1 MNITVYL
8 FGEFNNGY
16 TQYPDDYTKTIFQNF
31 YSNAKSTTQIT
42 IHREGNLM
50 YYGYI
55 RKLELN
61 RYIGFCVVIN
71 GLILTKLEG
80 LFSLYENTIFTLV
93 SNGQLIHFNDQGAIV
108 TNVDR
113 LYVNRDEIDSL
124 TQSFRTGFHH
134 FQNTVKPLP
143 AINYSISK
151 DSIKSFSI
159 DNDLDEIIKSSHTF
173 GYTYIFKSKDFNT
186 SQLNS
191 FKEVLDR
198 LNNEKTELA
207 NRYSKLEDEHKKTI
221 KQKKQYRFVTILFVL
236 VFGCLIGLA
245 NLNINL
251 NNTISDL
258 NNAKSTI
265 SEQNSTL
272 TNKSNHITTLE
283 NKNLTL
289 QNEYQKTKNN
299 FDSLKAIVSER
310 QPFIIK
316 STSFDYN
323 TGYLSFRYYGFKHE
337 SVKIQIRAY
346 NDNGTTFTT
355 TTDLD
360 IYIGENTNE
369 IYLNNNL
376 NKDDWYSFV
385 ILKDNII
392 LGGDRH

>member
-1 MNITVYL
+1 MNVTVYL

-42 IHREGNLM
+42 IHRDGNLM

-71 GLILTKLEG
+71 GLILTRLEG
-80 LFSLYENTIFTLV
+80 LFSLFENTIFTLV
-93 SNGQLIHFNDQGAIV
+93 SNGQLIHFNEQGNIV
-108 TNVDR
+108 TNVDK
-113 LYVNRDEIDSL
+113 LYVNREEIDIL
-124 TQSFRTGFHH
+124 TQSFRAGFHH

-143 AINYSISK
+143 PLNYSISK
-151 DSIKSFSI
+151 DTIKSFAI
-159 DNDLDEIIKSSHTF
+159 DNDIDEIIKSSHTF

-191 FKEVLDR
+191 FKEVLEK

-207 NRYSKLEDEHKKTI
+207 NQYNKLEEEHKKTI
-221 KQKKQYRFVTILFVL
+221 KQKKQYRFVTILFIL
-236 VFGCLIGLA
+236 VFGCLIGLVS
-245 NLNINL
+245 LNSNL
-251 NNTISDL
+251 NNTISAL

-272 TNKSNHITTLE
+272 TNNSSKITSLESENLSLQNQYQNTKSNL
-283 NKNLTL
+283 
-289 QNEYQKTKNN
+289 
-299 FDSLKAIVSER
+299 DSLQAIVSQR

-316 STSFDYN
+316 STSFDFS
-323 TGYLSFRYYGFKHE
+323 TGYLTYRYYGFKNE
-337 SVKIQIRAY
+337 SVRVQVRAY
-346 NDNGTTFTT
+346 NDNGTSFIT
-355 TTDLD
+355 TTDVNV
-360 IYIGENTNE
+360 YIGENTNE

-376 NKDDWYSFV
+376 NEDDWYSFV

-392 LGGDRH
+392 VGGDRH

>member
-1 MNITVYL
+1 MNVTVYL

-71 GLILTKLEG
+71 GLILTRLEG

-93 SNGQLIHFNDQGAIV
+93 SNGQLIHFNEQGNIV
-108 TNVDR
+108 TNVDK
-113 LYVNRDEIDSL
+113 LYVNREEIDLL
-124 TQSFRTGFHH
+124 TQSFRAGFHH

-143 AINYSISK
+143 PLNYSISK
-151 DSIKSFSI
+151 DTIKSFAI
-159 DNDLDEIIKSSHTF
+159 DNDIDEIIKSSHTF

-191 FKEVLDR
+191 FKEVLER
-198 LNNEKTELA
+198 LNKEKVELG
-207 NRYSKLEDEHKKTI
+207 NQYNKLDEEHKKTI
-221 KQKKQYRFVTILFVL
+221 KQKKQYRFVAILFIL
-236 VFGCLIGLA
+236 VFGCLIGLVS
-245 NLNINL
+245 LNSNL
-251 NNTISDL
+251 NNTISAL

-265 SEQNSTL
+265 SDQNNTL
-272 TNKSNHITTLE
+272 SNKSNQISTLE
-283 NKNLTL
+283 SENFTL
-289 QNEYQKTKNN
+289 QNKFQQTKNN
-299 FDSLKAIVSER
+299 FDSLQAIVSER

-316 STSFDYN
+316 STSFDFN
-323 TGYLSFRYYGFKHE
+323 TGYLSYRYYGFKNE
-337 SVKIQIRAY
+337 SLKIQVRAY
-346 NDNGTTFTT
+346 NDNGTSFVT
-355 TTDLD
+355 TTDVD
-360 IYIGENTNE
+360 VYVGENTNE

-385 ILKDNII
+385 ILKENIV

>member
-1 MNITVYL
+1 MNVTVYL

-71 GLILTKLEG
+71 GLILTRLEG

-93 SNGQLIHFNDQGAIV
+93 SNGQLIHFNEQGNIV
-108 TNVDR
+108 TNVDK
-113 LYVNRDEIDSL
+113 LYVNREEIDLL
-124 TQSFRTGFHH
+124 TQSFRAGFHH

-143 AINYSISK
+143 PLNYSISK
-151 DSIKSFSI
+151 DTIKSFAI
-159 DNDLDEIIKSSHTF
+159 DNDIDEIIKSSHTF

-191 FKEVLDR
+191 FKEVLER
-198 LNNEKTELA
+198 LNKEKVELG
-207 NRYSKLEDEHKKTI
+207 NQYNKLDEEHKKTI
-221 KQKKQYRFVTILFVL
+221 KQKKQYRFVAILFILVL
-236 VFGCLIGLA
+236 GCLIGLVS
-245 NLNINL
+245 LNSNL
-251 NNTISDL
+251 NNTISAL

-265 SEQNSTL
+265 SDQNNTL
-272 TNKSNHITTLE
+272 SNKSNQISTLE
-283 NKNLTL
+283 NENFTL
-289 QNEYQKTKNN
+289 QNKFQQTKNN
-299 FDSLKAIVSER
+299 FDSLQAIVSER

-316 STSFDYN
+316 STSFDFN
-323 TGYLSFRYYGFKHE
+323 TGYLSYRYYGFKNE
-337 SVKIQIRAY
+337 SLKIQIRAY
-346 NDNGTTFTT
+346 NDNGTSFVT
-355 TTDLD
+355 TTDVD
-360 IYIGENTNE
+360 VYVGENTNE
-369 IYLNNNL
+369 IYLNDNL

-385 ILKDNII
+385 ILKENIV

>member
-50 YYGYI
+50 YYGYV

-71 GLILTKLEG
+71 GLILTRLEG

-93 SNGQLIHFNDQGAIV
+93 SNGQLIHFNEQGNIV
-108 TNVDR
+108 TNVDK
-113 LYVNRDEIDSL
+113 LYVNREEIDL
-124 TQSFRTGFHH
+124 ITQSFRAGFHH

-143 AINYSISK
+143 AINYSVSK
-151 DSIKSFSI
+151 DTIKSFSI
-159 DNDLDEIIKSSHTF
+159 DNDIDEIIKSSHTF

-191 FKEVLDR
+191 FKEVLNK

-207 NRYSKLEDEHKKTI
+207 NQYNKLEEEHKKTI
-221 KQKKQYRFVTILFVL
+221 KQKKQYRFVAILFVL
-236 VFGCLIGLA
+236 VFGCLIGLISLNS
-245 NLNINL
+245 NLNS
-251 NNTISDL
+251 TISAL

-272 TNKSNHITTLE
+272 TDKSSKITSLESENLSLRNQYQNTKSNL
-283 NKNLTL
+283 
-289 QNEYQKTKNN
+289 
-299 FDSLKAIVSER
+299 DSLQAIVSER

-316 STSFDYN
+316 STSFDFN
-323 TGYLSFRYYGFKHE
+323 TGYLSYQYYGFKNE
-337 SVKIQIRAY
+337 SLKIQVRAF
-346 NDNGTTFTT
+346 NDNGTSFIT
-355 TTDLD
+355 TTDVNV
-360 IYIGENTNE
+360 YIGENTNE

-376 NKDDWYSFV
+376 NEDDWYSFV

-392 LGGDRH
+392 VGGDRH

>member
-1 MNITVYL
+1 MNVTVYL

-55 RKLELN
+55 RKLELS

-71 GLILTKLEG
+71 GLILTRLEG

-93 SNGQLIHFNDQGAIV
+93 SNGQLIHFNEQGNIV
-108 TNVDR
+108 TNVDK
-113 LYVNRDEIDSL
+113 LYVNREEIDLL
-124 TQSFRTGFHH
+124 TQSFRAGFHH

-143 AINYSISK
+143 PLNYSISK
-151 DSIKSFSI
+151 DTIKSYSI
-159 DNDLDEIIKSSHTF
+159 DNDIDEIIKSSHTF

-191 FKEVLDR
+191 FKEVLER
-198 LNNEKTELA
+198 LNKEKVELG
-207 NRYSKLEDEHKKTI
+207 NQYNKLDEEHKKTI
-221 KQKKQYRFVTILFVL
+221 KQKKQYRFVAILFIL
-236 VFGCLIGLA
+236 VFGCLIGLVS
-245 NLNINL
+245 LNSNL
-251 NNTISDL
+251 NNTISAL

-265 SEQNSTL
+265 SDQNNTL
-272 TNKSNHITTLE
+272 SNKSNQISTLE
-283 NKNLTL
+283 SENFTL
-289 QNEYQKTKNN
+289 QNRFQQTKNN
-299 FDSLKAIVSER
+299 FDSLQAIVSER

-316 STSFDYN
+316 STSFDFN
-323 TGYLSFRYYGFKHE
+323 TGYLSYRYYGFKNE
-337 SVKIQIRAY
+337 SLKIQVRAY
-346 NDNGTTFTT
+346 NDNGTSFVT
-355 TTDLD
+355 TTDVD
-360 IYIGENTNE
+360 VYVGENTNE

-385 ILKDNII
+385 ILKENIV